1 MPTIAEAGYPEFEF
15 ASYHVLAA
23 PAGIPEPVA
32 ALLERE
38 VLRSLADP
46 ELQERFRAQD
56 IVIAPA
62 TSVEARARIES
73 DLQLWA
79 KVVKEAGMQ
88 VD

>member
-1 MPTIAEAGYPEFEF
+1 
-15 ASYHVLAA
+15 VLQ
-23 PAGIPEPVA
+23 
-32 ALLERE
+32 
-38 VLRSLADP
+38 SLVDP
-46 ELQERFRAQD
+46 ELRERFRAQD

-79 KVVKEAGMQ
+79 KVVKAAGMQ